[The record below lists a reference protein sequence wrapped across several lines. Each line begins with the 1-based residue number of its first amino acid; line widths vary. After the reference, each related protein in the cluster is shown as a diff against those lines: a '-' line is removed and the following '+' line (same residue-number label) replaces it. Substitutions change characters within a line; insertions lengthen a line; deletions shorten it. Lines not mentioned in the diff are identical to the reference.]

1 MSYSDGQTWM
11 CLSGGVR
18 QAEEEE
24 EEEEEEEDRIEGGEA
39 AFSHANCLKTSEFP
53 VFSAE
58 K

>member
-1 MSYSDGQTWM
+1 M

-18 QAEEEE
+18 QAEE